1 MKSAE
6 QSPHMEIFLLDDD
19 PGVRGT
25 LRITLGNVG
34 YKVVCFAND
43 RALFKAI
50 RQRTPACIILDAGLR
65 GRSGIETLKYLTGYP
80 APVIMV
86 SWHEDIPTAVNAIKC
101 GAVDFIQ
108 KPFRGDEIIGRLED
122 ALKGGAPEAKCNQR
136 ASPKA
141 EPSSLNF
148 PRWETLTRREREVLE
163 QIAAGLSNKDAG
175 RVLGISHRTIE
186 VHRTKLLRK
195 LGVRNSTELLV
206 SALKRN
212 RQLTKG

>member
-86 SWHEDIPTAVNAIKC
+86 SWHEDIP
-101 GAVDFIQ
+101 
-108 KPFRGDEIIGRLED
+108 
-122 ALKGGAPEAKCNQR
+122 
-136 ASPKA
+136 
-141 EPSSLNF
+141 
-148 PRWETLTRREREVLE
+148 
-163 QIAAGLSNKDAG
+163 
-175 RVLGISHRTIE
+175 ISHRTIE